1 MIKQDMLEN
10 PVKSI
15 YLGVGSNLGNKRK
28 YIEQAKLR
36 LLQNNI
42 KIKKTSSFY
51 ESLSWPN
58 PDNPKFLNIVLEVVT
73 DLSPIKLL
81 NICKKIEVSLGRK
94 KRSKN
99 APRECDIDLLDY
111 NGKKIDKNIIL
122 PHPRMHIRNFVL
134 LPLYELNKAWIHPD
148 LKLPIKKLILSLG
161 NKDIRSIKQ
170 I

>member
-1 MIKQDMLEN
+1 VIKQDMLEN